1 MLILVQT
8 GSNEYRIVQIELY
21 IQDVSNKALRCKKL
35 FPQIFIGIV
44 TYFYLLIE
52 IYLILSYN
60 VNLTL

>member
-1 MLILVQT
+1 M
-8 GSNEYRIVQIELY
+8 VQIELY

-35 FPQIFIGIV
+35 FPQIFIEIV